1 MSIERVKDAM
11 LLLDECIETLRS
23 KSTACQDDMII
34 VKWAIVKD
42 VLIKLEKAS
51 FILENQINVE
61 RTNIQ

>member
-1 MSIERVKDAM
+1 M

-51 FILENQINVE
+51 FILENQINAE